1 MSPEPTAAP
10 PQGRAQPV
18 AAPRVVV
25 LMSTY
30 HGERHVAEQ
39 LRSILAQ
46 LPTGGRIVVR
56 DDGSTDGTV
65 AAVQA
70 LRDDRI
76 AVSRGPNLGFGRS
89 FLTLLAS
96 VPPEADMVMFADQ
109 DDFWLPGKIAR
120 AWQSLQRFGERPA
133 LYGSAQM
140 IADAQLRPLHA
151 TRAWAH
157 APSFEGALV
166 ENMITGCTAAL
177 NRPALRLLQ
186 RAGVPQGVHFH
197 DWWLYLVISAFGH
210 VVFDPE
216 PTLLYRQHGANQIGH
231 GVGTLGRQ
239 LGIARFLLRRDWVGI
254 LLGQLHAFWHHY
266 GDDLTLQRRQTIEA
280 NFDLTDLGTRPR
292 WRFILGPAR
301 WRDSLA
307 TEAAFRLLLGLHRL
321 HLWPL
326 PGRRLAQAESGGDP
340 LAERPLH
347 NDGAP

>member
-1 MSPEPTAAP
+1 MNPEPTAAP
-10 PQGRAQPV
+10 PKGCAQPV
-18 AAPRVVV
+18 AVPRVVV

-46 LPTGGRIVVR
+46 LPAGGHIVVR
-56 DDGSTDGTV
+56 DDGSSDGTV
-65 AAVQA
+65 AAIQA

-76 AVSRGPNLGFGRS
+76 AVSHGPNLGFGRS
-89 FLTLLAS
+89 FLTLLAG

-120 AWQSLQRFGERPA
+120 AWQRLQRVGERPA

-140 IADAQLRPLHA
+140 LADAQLRPLQT
-151 TRAWAH
+151 TRAWVH

-197 DWWLYLVISAFGH
+197 DWWLYLVVSAFGH
-210 VVFDPE
+210 VIFDPE
-216 PTLLYRQHGANQIGH
+216 PTLLYRQHGTNQIGH

-254 LLGQLHAFWHHY
+254 LLAQLHAFWRHY
-266 GDDLTLQRRQTIEA
+266 AEDLLPQHRRTIEA
-280 NFDLTDLGTRPR
+280 NFDFSDRGAVPR

-301 WRDSLA
+301 WRDGLA
-307 TEAAFRLLLGLHRL
+307 SEGAFRLLLLLHKLR
-321 HLWPL
+321 LWPL
-326 PGRRLAQAESGGDP
+326 PARRLGPIEAAS
-340 LAERPLH
+340 
-347 NDGAP
+347 